1 MTQSSSVTQP
11 SAGPAEMT
19 TTQHQLDQLVS
30 SGTQPSAGPAAPWA
44 RRAWWLL
51 VATIPAFLVGVV
63 IGEGLQ
69 AAFGYAD
76 AGPDATPWWVKLAAG
91 GLGSLVMIAP
101 PAVGVACAK
110 RGRRLGEGKPA
121 RSALIGNGAVL
132 TLLTLQLMI
141 QASASFM
148 A

>member
-1 MTQSSSVTQP
+1 V
-11 SAGPAEMT
+11 ADGPASRRRRDAPVPT
-19 TTQHQLDQLVS
+19 
-30 SGTQPSAGPAAPWA
+30 SGSTPAGGAQPQGDRGTPWA

-51 VATIPAFLVGVV
+51 AGTIPAFVVGVV

-76 AGPDATPWWVKLAAG
+76 AGPDATPWWVKLVAG

-101 PAVGVACAK
+101 SAVGAACAK
-110 RGRRLGEGKPA
+110 RGQRLGEGNRA

-132 TLLTLQLMI
+132 TLLTLQLLVS
-141 QASASFM
+141 ASTSFM